1 MREYQ
6 RGKLVVTRAAA
17 KVLRDPRVIPAKAAT
32 ALLDD
37 LTRIAADPYGDHPQA
52 KPLRGGPGLF
62 RVRHG
67 DWRAAYELDPASE
80 TMRVLWVKHRKDAYE

>member
-1 MREYQ
+1 M
-6 RGKLVVTRAAA
+6 KLVVTRAAA
-17 KVLRDPRVIPAKAAT
+17 KALRDPRVIPAKVAT

-52 KPLRGGPGLF
+52 KSLRGGPGLF